1 MVSVAIYDMMHLI
14 LETVN
19 FHNTSRSRL
28 NCYSLELLS
37 QRNIVVK
44 SMDLC
49 YTTDMWS
56 TWGERWYSINH
67 YTNFVR
73 WATIINLNTSSSNAL
88 DFECQHNSA
97 EPIYLFSTEENAQ
110 ESTKITFDE
119 FGPACDWVSQL
130 IHLNP
135 IVLQHQVI
143 LLSLVW
149 TGFVV
154 SSRQCLFLMND

>member
-1 MVSVAIYDMMHLI
+1 MMHLI

-56 TWGERWYSINH
+56 T
-67 YTNFVR
+67 
-73 WATIINLNTSSSNAL
+73 
-88 DFECQHNSA
+88 
-97 EPIYLFSTEENAQ
+97 
-110 ESTKITFDE
+110 
-119 FGPACDWVSQL
+119 
-130 IHLNP
+130 
-135 IVLQHQVI
+135 
-143 LLSLVW
+143 
-149 TGFVV
+149 
-154 SSRQCLFLMND
+154 